1 MVYQG
6 AKKCSENYC
15 KCEQKAQTEIVSN
28 LNALQIDI
36 NIVLA
41 LFILVEYL
49 IVLEW
54 YILRMRC
61 TLT

>member
-1 MVYQG
+1 MTERALDG
-6 AKKCSENYC
+6 LSRRKKCSENYC

-41 LFILVEYL
+41 LFILVEDL
-49 IVLEW
+49 IVLE
-54 YILRMRC
+54 
-61 TLT
+61 